1 MGDEKVTLVIKTVR
15 LNKSVYLRI
24 PNDIADLIGLT
35 KTDQFTLRFQDTEDE
50 IKLIYSLP
58 KSTTDQPVQKANKP
72 ILATAN

>member
-1 MGDEKVTLVIKTVR
+1 MTLVIKTVR

-24 PNDIADLIGLT
+24 PSDIADLIGLT
-35 KTDQFTLRFQDTEDE
+35 KTDQFTLRFQDNEDE

-58 KSTTDQPVQKANKP
+58 KSTADQPLQKTSKP

>member
-1 MGDEKVTLVIKTVR
+1 MTLVIKTVR

-35 KTDQFTLRFQDTEDE
+35 KADQFILRYQDTGDE
-50 IKLIYSLP
+50 IKLIYTLP
-58 KSTTDQPVQKANKP
+58 KSTTDQSVQKTSKT

>member
-1 MGDEKVTLVIKTVR
+1 VTLVIKTVR

-35 KTDQFTLRFQDTEDE
+35 KVDQFTLRFQDTEDE
-50 IKLIYSLP
+50 IKLIYSLT
-58 KSTTDQPVQKANKP
+58 KTAAHQPVPKTGKP